1 MDERLKARML
11 SREADPSP
19 KPSSLTLGIVLHTF
33 SPSTWEAEAGG
44 SLFKASLVYTVSSR
58 IARTMSMERDPVTKQ
73 NKTKQNNH
81 HTHIQ
86 KIQTGFWLSIKY
98 IFL

>member
-58 IARTMSMERDPVTKQ
+58 PVKATYGRPCLKINKETRRRGLLGFAYLLSLSLARVSCC
-73 NKTKQNNH
+73 
-81 HTHIQ
+81 
-86 KIQTGFWLSIKY
+86 
-98 IFL
+98 

>member
-44 SLFKASLVYTVSSR
+44 SLFKASLVYTASP
-58 IARTMSMERDPVTKQ
+58 RTE
-73 NKTKQNNH
+73 
-81 HTHIQ
+81 
-86 KIQTGFWLSIKY
+86 KY
-98 IFL
+98 RQRPGLKKPTNQLTN